1 MTSTA
6 QDPAR
11 VTRRRRKHERQA
23 VIFGLLLAFLVLVGL
38 GAVAIYTDTIE
49 APFAEPIHTPAATAT
64 AMRPACLPES
74 ADGTLPLAYDK
85 VRVRIYN
92 AADDRFALAGAN
104 EEVLSE
110 RGFDVRDSGDFSR
123 PVEGLSEIRYG
134 AKGVVAAY
142 TLAAQFPDIEL
153 ILDDRNGA
161 VVDLVVGTEWVEP
174 LPVEEVPLAADQ
186 PMQNLPGC
194 QPVDEI
200 TPVAREYGLGRDP
213 QEEAPPEDA

>member
-6 QDPAR
+6 PDPAR
-11 VTRRRRKHERQA
+11 VARRRRKHERQA
-23 VIFGLLLAFLVLVGL
+23 VVFGLLLTFLVLAGL
-38 GAVAIYTDTIE
+38 GALAIYTDTIE
-49 APFAEPIHTPAATAT
+49 APFAEPIHTPVTAVT

-74 ADGTLPLAYDK
+74 EDGTLPLPYDE

-123 PVEGLSEIRYG
+123 SVDGLSEIRYG
-134 AKGVVAAY
+134 ANGIAAAY
-142 TLAAQFPDIEL
+142 TLAAQFSDIEL
-153 ILDDRNGA
+153 ILDDRNGG
-161 VVDLVVGTEWVEP
+161 VVDLVVGSEWVEP

-186 PMQNLPGC
+186 PLQNRPGC
-194 QPVDEI
+194 VPLDQL

-213 QEEAPPEDA
+213 QEEAPPEG

>member
-1 MTSTA
+1 MTTTA

-11 VTRRRRKHERQA
+11 VARRRRKHERQA
-23 VIFGLLLAFLVLVGL
+23 VVFGLLLTFLVLAGL
-38 GAVAIYTDTIE
+38 GALAIYTDTVE
-49 APFAEPIHTPAATAT
+49 APFAEPIHTPTVAAS

-74 ADGTLPLAYDK
+74 EDGTLPLPYDE

-92 AADDRFALAGAN
+92 GADDRFALAGAN

-123 PVEGLSEIRYG
+123 TVNGLSEIRYG
-134 AKGVVAAY
+134 ANGVVAAY
-142 TLAAQFPDIEL
+142 TLAAQFPEIEL

-174 LPVEEVPLAADQ
+174 LPVDEVPLAADQ

-194 QPVDEI
+194 VPLDQL
-200 TPVAREYGLGRDP
+200 TPVEREYGLGRDP
-213 QEEAPPEDA
+213 QEEAPPED